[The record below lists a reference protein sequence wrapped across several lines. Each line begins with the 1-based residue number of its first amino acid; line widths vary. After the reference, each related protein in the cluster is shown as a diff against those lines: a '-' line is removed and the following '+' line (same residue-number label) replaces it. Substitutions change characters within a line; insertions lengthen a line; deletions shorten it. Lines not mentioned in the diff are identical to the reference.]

1 MESKWQI
8 YQNFYHEITVNV
20 NYYQALCQE
29 LVLDT
34 QTEFG
39 ICNMIYN
46 ISIKFITDIFD
57 KLHYIDPDF
66 VEAMIMAI
74 KNHMLL
80 SNKILIEKDEKLCQ
94 HLAEIIMDRIIWF
107 YSGSNYGLADIK

>member
-8 YQNFYHEITVNV
+8 YQNLFHEITLNA
-20 NYYQALCQE
+20 NDFQRFSKE
-29 LVLDT
+29 LLYDT

-39 ICNMIYN
+39 ICNMIYI
-46 ISIKFITDIFD
+46 ISVKFITDTFD
-57 KLHYIDPDF
+57 KLHHIDPDF

-80 SNKILIEKDEKLCQ
+80 SDKILIEKDEKLCRR
-94 HLAEIIMDRIIWF
+94 LAETIMDRIIWF
-107 YSGSNYGLADIK
+107 YSGSNYGLAEIK